1 MSVFKPRLTWHSQEV
16 SKISLAKVQLR
27 KACRVSVSP
36 LLLSK
41 TDRANCQ
48 SHSLVISFFSI
59 NELRHSCLQWDCKLI
74 CATSAMSLTHY
85 TEIRDIPP
93 STPWLT
99 SSSTLLRF
107 DCEESLRCLWNAFYD
122 LPILGRKNSARPLSP
137 RLTFFIVCRWVSS
150 INILILQVNFV

>member
-1 MSVFKPRLTWHSQEV
+1 MSVLKPRLTWHSQEV

-27 KACRVSVSP
+27 KACISISP

-59 NELRHSCLQWDCKLI
+59 NELRHSCLQWDRKLI
-74 CATSAMSLTHY
+74 CATRAMSLNHC
-85 TEIRDIPP
+85 TEIQDIRP
-93 STPWLT
+93 SPTWLT
-99 SSSTLLRF
+99 SSSTLCF
-107 DCEESLRCLWNAFYD
+107 DCEESLRCLWNGFHD
-122 LPILGRKNSARPLSP
+122 LPMRGRKNSAWPLSP

-150 INILILQVNFV
+150 INNLILQVNFV